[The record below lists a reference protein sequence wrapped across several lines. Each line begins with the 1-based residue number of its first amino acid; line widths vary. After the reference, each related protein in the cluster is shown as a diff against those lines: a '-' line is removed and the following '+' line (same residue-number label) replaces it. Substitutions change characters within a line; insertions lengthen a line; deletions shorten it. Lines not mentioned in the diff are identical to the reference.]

1 MLIVDL
7 TYKTSLDLV
16 NENVQAHRD
25 FLDKYYK
32 EKVFLVSGPKIPKE
46 GGVIV
51 ANVEKSKMEEIIKQD
66 PFYTQGIADYKITCF
81 DPVKRLE
88 LLEEVL

>member
-7 TYKTSLDLV
+7 VYKADLETV
-16 NENVQAHRD
+16 NKHVQAHREY
-25 FLDKYYK
+25 LDSYYK
-32 EKVFLVSGPKIPKE
+32 EKVFLVSGPKIPKN

-51 ANVEKSKMEEIIKQD
+51 ANVKPDVMEEIIKND
-66 PFYTQGIADYKITCF
+66 PFYIHGVADFKITCF
-81 DPVKRLE
+81 DPVKRLD

>member
-7 TYKTSLDLV
+7 VYKKDLEAV
-16 NENVQAHRD
+16 NANVVAHRN

-32 EKVFLVSGPKIPKE
+32 EKVFIMSGPKVPKE

-51 ANVEKSKMEEIIKQD
+51 ANLEKAQMEEIIKHD
-66 PFYTQGIADYKITCF
+66 PFYKEGIADYKITCF

-88 LLEEVL
+88 LIEELI

>member
-7 TYKTSLDLV
+7 VYKKDLEAV
-16 NENVQAHRD
+16 NANVVAHRN

-32 EKVFLVSGPKIPKE
+32 EKVFIMSGPKVPKE

-51 ANVEKSKMEEIIKQD
+51 ANLEKSQMEEIIKQD
-66 PFYTQGIADYKITCF
+66 PFYKEGIADYKITCF

-88 LLEEVL
+88 LIEELI